1 MVQLFYMSNVEK
13 CCKYESNYLYGT
25 LPLLAGKEERCF
37 VHSSENISNFKGVL
51 KKSIT
56 SSFSSLHIQSF
67 Y

>member
-13 CCKYESNYLYGT
+13 CCKYESNYLYGI

-51 KKSIT
+51 KKIN
-56 SSFSSLHIQSF
+56 SFD
-67 Y
+67 